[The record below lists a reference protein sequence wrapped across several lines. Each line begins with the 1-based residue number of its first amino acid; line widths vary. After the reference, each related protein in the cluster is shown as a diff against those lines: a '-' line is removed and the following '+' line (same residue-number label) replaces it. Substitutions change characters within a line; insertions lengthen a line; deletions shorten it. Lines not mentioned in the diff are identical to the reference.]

1 MHILIVE
8 DNSLVASGIKAGL
21 ELHGFACDIAATQ
34 AMADSHLGAGHFDA
48 CVLDLG
54 LPDGDGL
61 ALLRKWRAAG
71 RHLPVLILTARGTM
85 EDKVAGFQT
94 GTDDYLTK
102 PFDLQELV
110 MRLHALLRRAGG
122 RASDLVELGDC
133 QVNTGTGEVWRHG
146 QLVELSRREWA
157 LLAALLQSK
166 GRVLNLAQLHD
177 SLYGFDLDVGSNTVN
192 VHVHH
197 LRKKLGSD
205 IIDTVRGI
213 GFRLGARYC
222 QASQPTAAAPSSP
235 GAPAL

>member
-8 DNSLVASGIKAGL
+8 DNALVASGIKTGL
-21 ELHGFACDIAATQ
+21 ELHGFACDIAPSQTL
-34 AMADSHLGAGHFDA
+34 ADSHMASSHFDA

-61 ALLRKWRAAG
+61 ALLRKWRANG
-71 RHLPVLILTARGTM
+71 NDLPVLILTARGTM

-110 MRLHALLRRAGG
+110 VRLHALLRRASG
-122 RASDLVELGDC
+122 RAVDLLTLGDC
-133 QVNTGTGEVWRHG
+133 QVNTATGDVFKGDER
-146 QLVELSRREWA
+146 VELSRREWA

-205 IIDTVRGI
+205 IIDTVRGV

-222 QASQPTAAAPSSP
+222 QAQP
-235 GAPAL
+235 

>member
-1 MHILIVE
+1 
-8 DNSLVASGIKAGL
+8 L
-21 ELHGFACDIAATQ
+21 ELHGFACDIAPNLAL
-34 AMADSHLGAGHFDA
+34 ADRHLTAGHFDA

-61 ALLRKWRAAG
+61 ALLRSWRAAG
-71 RHLPVLILTARGTM
+71 LQLPVLILTARGTI

-110 MRLHALLRRAGG
+110 LRLRPAAPGRRPCHRSDGAGRLPG
-122 RASDLVELGDC
+122 
-133 QVNTGTGEVWRHG
+133 QHRHRRSLA
-146 QLVELSRREWA
+146 QRSLVELSRREWA
-157 LLAALLQSK
+157 LLAALLQSR

-222 QASQPTAAAPSSP
+222 QP
-235 GAPAL
+235 GL

>member
-8 DNSLVASGIKAGL
+8 DNSLVASGIKTGL
-21 ELHGFACDIAATQ
+21 ELHGFTCDIAASQ
-34 AMADSHLGAGHFDA
+34 ALAESHLASSHFDA

-61 ALLRKWRAAG
+61 NLLRKWRHAG
-71 RHLPVLILTARGTM
+71 QQLPVLILTARGTM

-110 MRLHALLRRAGG
+110 LRLHALLRRASG
-122 RASDLVELGDC
+122 RATDLVTLGEC
-133 QVNTGTGEVWRHG
+133 QVNAATGEVWRDG

-166 GRVLNLAQLHD
+166 CRVLSLAQLHD

-222 QASQPTAAAPSSP
+222 QPQ
-235 GAPAL
+235 G

>member
-8 DNSLVASGIKAGL
+8 DNSLVASGIKTGL
-21 ELHGFACDIAATQ
+21 ELHGFTCDIAPSLTL
-34 AMADSHLGAGHFDA
+34 ADSHLSTSHFDA

-61 ALLRKWRAAG
+61 ALLRTWRAG
-71 RHLPVLILTARGTM
+71 GQQLPVLILTARGTI

-110 MRLHALLRRAGG
+110 LRLHALLRRASG
-122 RASDLVELGDC
+122 RATDLVTLGEC
-133 QVNTGTGEVWRHG
+133 QVNTGTGEVWRSG

-222 QASQPTAAAPSSP
+222 QP
-235 GAPAL
+235 GF